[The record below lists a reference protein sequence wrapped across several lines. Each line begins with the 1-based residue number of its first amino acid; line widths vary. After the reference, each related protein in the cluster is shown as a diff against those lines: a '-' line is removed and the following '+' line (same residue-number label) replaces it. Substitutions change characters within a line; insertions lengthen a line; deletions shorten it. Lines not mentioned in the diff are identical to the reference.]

1 MGSQR
6 LRHEQVTSAHTC
18 ARTHARTHT
27 HTHTHTHTLLWGPWQ
42 VFFFFFFCVRAILN
56 EFGKTVFRPESRKA
70 VCRLGSLT
78 LPSPLYMG
86 SSLPT
91 QASIQVEIYRCHVI
105 RGSTLSTSLP
115 SIIALLVGT
124 WQNGI
129 LNRRLYRTQ
138 ADQSVFSL

>member
-1 MGSQR
+1 MVK
-6 LRHEQVTSAHTC
+6 LINFMCLVC
-18 ARTHARTHT
+18 
-27 HTHTHTHTLLWGPWQ
+27 
-42 VFFFFFFCVRAILN
+42 FFFFLPQLNIFFKTLLKKVIIPCPVQRP
-56 EFGKTVFRPESRKA
+56 ETVFRPESRKA
-70 VCRLGSLT
+70 VCQLESLT